1 MKPGLI
7 VASVVLAGA
16 LAVVIWQG
24 RTQWQQAGAERAA
37 LLNVPVKTLPVPPA
51 APRTPAEPV
60 SAVKYAEVA
69 EKNLF
74 SKDRNPNVVIEQK
87 PPQEEKKMPA
97 LPSIYGV
104 IGLPSGV
111 QALMTESKGGA
122 GRPVRGGDTIGEFK
136 ILALDLQN
144 VTFGWNGR
152 ELSRKVDDLI
162 DRSTGAGSGGPAAA
176 PASPAA
182 GPAAPPPPPAVTS
195 SNAAGKHGAIQVGTP
210 LDPAFNCL
218 GNDSS
223 PAGTVDDG
231 YRKQIQM
238 GPFGASCK
246 WVANR

>member
-7 VASVVLAGA
+7 LASVVLAGA

-24 RTQWQQAGAERAA
+24 KTQWQQAGAQRAA
-37 LLNVPVKTLPVPPA
+37 LLNVPVKATPVPPA
-51 APRTPAEPV
+51 AVPIPAEPV

-74 SKDRNPNVVIEQK
+74 SKDRNPNVVIEPK
-87 PPQEEKKMPA
+87 PVEEKKMPA

-104 IGLPSGV
+104 MGLPSGV

-122 GRPVRGGDTIGEFK
+122 GRPVRSGDKIGEFT
-136 ILALDLQN
+136 ILALDTQN
-144 VTFGWNGR
+144 VTFGWNGK
-152 ELSRKVDDLI
+152 ELARKVEDLM
-162 DRSTGAGSGGPAAA
+162 DRSTAAGSAGPAAA
-176 PASPAA
+176 PAAPAA
-182 GPAAPPPPPAVTS
+182 GPAAPPPPPQVATS

-210 LDPAFNCL
+210 MDPAFNCL

-231 YRKQIQM
+231 FRKQIQM
-238 GPFGASCK
+238 GPFGPSCK